1 MNDNYQNL
9 ANAIVLLAVNDYK
22 KALKTL
28 SIYPKDRTV
37 QYQKRQI
44 EQFFLSEYYKLL
56 TSVDGER
63 LIRKLNEDVESKL
76 IRRG

>member
-1 MNDNYQNL
+1 MIDNYQNL
-9 ANAIVLLAVNDYK
+9 ANAIVLLAVNDYR
-22 KALKTL
+22 KALKRL
-28 SIYPKDRTV
+28 SLYPKYRTV